1 MIILVANLIVAV
13 ALALMD
19 LRFVLSFEVAFVGAL
34 LVFYSSYKAVAK
46 KISDYGAIMGVD
58 SSGDSAKD
66 LGESSESNVDSSA
79 NRRKD
84 LGNFG
89 ESSGDSHK
97 DSSESNADSPKDSAD
112 SSDSNDNLPKK
123 ERFFIGFKVSFGLL
137 RLLSYA
143 FIALSIIAL
152 INNHAF
158 SLIPFL
164 LGILTSTLSTAFYA
178 MKKAKS

>member
-19 LRFVLSFEVAFVGAL
+19 LRFVISFEVAFVGAL

-46 KISDYGAIMGVD
+46 KISDYSAIMGVNT
-58 SSGDSAKD
+58 GDLSC
-66 LGESSESNVDSSA
+66 DSSA
-79 NRRKD
+79 
-84 LGNFG
+84 
-89 ESSGDSHK
+89 DSLK
-97 DSSESNADSPKDSAD
+97 DSIDSSVDSNNSNADSPKDSAD
-112 SSDSNDNLPKK
+112 SSDSSDTLPKK

-158 SLIPFL
+158 VLIPFL

-178 MKKAKS
+178 IKKAKS

>member
-19 LRFVLSFEVAFVGAL
+19 LRFVISFEVAFVGAL
-34 LVFYSSYKAVAK
+34 LVFYSSYKAMAK

-58 SSGDSAKD
+58 SSGDSD
-66 LGESSESNVDSSA
+66 ESSVDSSA
-79 NRRKD
+79 NRQKD
-84 LGNFG
+84 LGDLG
-89 ESSGDSHK
+89 ESNADSHK
-97 DSSESNADSPKDSAD
+97 DSIDSSVDSNNSNADSPKDSVDSGD
-112 SSDSNDNLPKK
+112 SSDNLPKK

-158 SLIPFL
+158 VLIPFL

-178 MKKAKS
+178 IKKAKS